1 MSVKNGFM
9 FLLILFEFSFNQCIF
24 GKYDQPLVF
33 LMQVACW
40 SSHIGVPS
48 CLKWAPRRAM
58 FAAASSVLTFWIPN
72 NDSKPKA
79 EYGGTDAEAGA
90 QPQPFLH

>member
-1 MSVKNGFM
+1 MTS
-9 FLLILFEFSFNQCIF
+9 IWFSS
-24 GKYDQPLVF
+24 
-33 LMQVACW
+33 MQVACW

-72 NDSKPKA
+72 NDSKLKTDN
-79 EYGGTDAEAGA
+79 GGNDAEAGS
-90 QPQPFLH
+90 QPQTLLH